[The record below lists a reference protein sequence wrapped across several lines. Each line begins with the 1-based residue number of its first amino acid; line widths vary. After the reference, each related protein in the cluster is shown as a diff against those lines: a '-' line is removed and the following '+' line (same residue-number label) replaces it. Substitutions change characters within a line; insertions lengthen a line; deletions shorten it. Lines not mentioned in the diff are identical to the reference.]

1 MHLRHK
7 LLPLSLSL
15 LLAACSSQPEQS
27 APVEQQAPVSKPPV
41 IEIPQ
46 ATGAI
51 PRPEPLS
58 ASGNRDY
65 WIGKQKNEVWRD
77 IKHYSEEG
85 TASWLSPDLD
95 GQKTA
100 NGDVLDSKLF
110 SAAHRNLPI
119 PSYVRVTNLNNGLET
134 IVRVNDRGPFNSPNL
149 IDLSYAAAKQLEM
162 VDSGEAR
169 VRLELIS
176 DTPDQMVIMEP
187 MKPIEM
193 TPTTPAAAASN
204 TMSQDGFLGEPT
216 ALAMATPATD
226 PAPAPVKAPTAK
238 PAQAAPVKAAPV
250 KAAPAK
256 AAAPASSGDG
266 KMIQVLASGSRERA
280 EAMGKV
286 MTQRYGVPYRVDAH
300 GAIFRVLIGPV
311 AADQQASV
319 LEKVRQGGL
328 EQAFIVP

>member
-27 APVEQQAPVSKPPV
+27 VPVEPQAPVSKPPV

-65 WIGKQKNEVWRD
+65 WIGKQKHEVWRD

-119 PSYVRVTNLNNGLET
+119 PSYVRVTNLDNGLET
-134 IVRVNDRGPFNSPNL
+134 IVRVNDRGPFNSPRL

-193 TPTTPAAAASN
+193 TPTTPAAASN
-204 TMSQDGFLGEPT
+204 TLSQDGFLGEPT
-216 ALAMATPATD
+216 ALAMATPA
-226 PAPAPVKAPTAK
+226 AEPAPVKAPAAT
-238 PAQAAPVKAAPV
+238 PAKAAPV
-250 KAAPAK
+250 KPAPAK

-266 KMIQVLASGSRERA
+266 KMIQVLASGSWDRA

-286 MTQRYGVPYRVDAH
+286 MTQRYGVPYRIDAH

>member
-27 APVEQQAPVSKPPV
+27 APVEPPAPVSKPPV

-85 TASWLSPDLD
+85 SASWLSPDLD
-95 GQKTA
+95 GQNTA

-119 PSYVRVTNLNNGLET
+119 PSYVRVTNLDNGLET
-134 IVRVNDRGPFNSPNL
+134 IVRVNDRGPFNSPRL

-193 TPTTPAAAASN
+193 TPTTPAAASN
-204 TMSQDGFLGEPT
+204 TLSQDGFLGEPT
-216 ALAMATPATD
+216 ALAMATPA
-226 PAPAPVKAPTAK
+226 AEPAPVK
-238 PAQAAPVKAAPV
+238 PAKAAPV
-250 KAAPAK
+250 KPAPAK

-266 KMIQVLASGSRERA
+266 KMIQVLASGSRDRA

-286 MTQRYGVPYRVDAH
+286 MTQRYGVPYRIDAH

>member
-27 APVEQQAPVSKPPV
+27 VPVEPQAPVSKPPV

-65 WIGKQKNEVWRD
+65 WIGKQKHEVWRD

-119 PSYVRVTNLNNGLET
+119 PSYVRVTNLDNGLET
-134 IVRVNDRGPFNSPNL
+134 IVRVNDRGPLNSPRL

-193 TPTTPAAAASN
+193 TPTTPAAASN
-204 TMSQDGFLGEPT
+204 TLSQDGFLGEPT
-216 ALAMATPATD
+216 ALAMATPA
-226 PAPAPVKAPTAK
+226 AEPAPVKAPAAT
-238 PAQAAPVKAAPV
+238 PAKAAPV
-250 KAAPAK
+250 KPAPAK

-266 KMIQVLASGSRERA
+266 KMIQVLASGSRDRA

-286 MTQRYGVPYRVDAH
+286 MTQRYGVPYRIDAH

>member
-15 LLAACSSQPEQS
+15 LLAACSSQPEQN
-27 APVEQQAPVSKPPV
+27 APVEPQAPVSKPPV

-65 WIGKQKNEVWRD
+65 WIGKQKHEVWRD

-119 PSYVRVTNLNNGLET
+119 PSYVRVTNLDNGLET
-134 IVRVNDRGPFNSPNL
+134 IVRVNDRGPFNSPRL

-193 TPTTPAAAASN
+193 TPTTPAAASN
-204 TMSQDGFLGEPT
+204 TLSQDGFLGEPT
-216 ALAMATPATD
+216 ALAMATPA
-226 PAPAPVKAPTAK
+226 AEPAPVKAPATT
-238 PAQAAPVKAAPV
+238 PAKAAPV
-250 KAAPAK
+250 KPAPAK
-256 AAAPASSGDG
+256 TAAPASSGDG
-266 KMIQVLASGSRERA
+266 KMIQVLASGSRDRA

-286 MTQRYGVPYRVDAH
+286 MTQRYGVPYRIDAH

-311 AADQQASV
+311 EADKQAAL

>member
-27 APVEQQAPVSKPPV
+27 ASVEPQAPVSKPPV

-65 WIGKQKNEVWRD
+65 WIGKQKHEVWRD

-119 PSYVRVTNLNNGLET
+119 PSYVRVTNLDNGLET
-134 IVRVNDRGPFNSPNL
+134 IVRVNDRGPFNSPRL

-162 VDSGEAR
+162 VDSGDAR

-193 TPTTPAAAASN
+193 TPTTPAAASN
-204 TMSQDGFLGEPT
+204 TLSQDGFLGEPT
-216 ALAMATPATD
+216 ALAMATPASE
-226 PAPAPVKAPTAK
+226 PAPVKAPAAK
-238 PAQAAPVKAAPV
+238 PAKAAPV
-250 KAAPAK
+250 KPASAK
-256 AAAPASSGDG
+256 AAEPASSGDG
-266 KMIQVLASGSRERA
+266 KMIQVLASGSRDRA

-286 MTQRYGVPYRVDAH
+286 MTQRYGVPYRIDAH

-311 AADQQASV
+311 AADQQTSV

>member
-27 APVEQQAPVSKPPV
+27 VPVEPQAPVSKPPV

-65 WIGKQKNEVWRD
+65 WIGKQKHEVWRD

-119 PSYVRVTNLNNGLET
+119 PSYVRVTNLDNGLET
-134 IVRVNDRGPFNSPNL
+134 IVRVNDRGPFNSPRL

-193 TPTTPAAAASN
+193 TPTTPAAASN
-204 TMSQDGFLGEPT
+204 TLSQDGFLGEPT
-216 ALAMATPATD
+216 ALAMATPASE
-226 PAPAPVKAPTAK
+226 PAPVKAPAAK
-238 PAQAAPVKAAPV
+238 PAKAAPV
-250 KAAPAK
+250 KPASAK
-256 AAAPASSGDG
+256 AAEPASSGDG
-266 KMIQVLASGSRERA
+266 KMIQVLASGSRDRA

-286 MTQRYGVPYRVDAH
+286 MTQRYGVPYRIDAH

>member
-1 MHLRHK
+1 MHYSHK
-7 LLPLSLSL
+7 LLPLSLTL
-15 LLAACSSQPEQS
+15 LLAACSSQPEQL
-27 APVEQQAPVSKPPV
+27 PPPPEPIQPEKPQV

-85 TASWLSPDLD
+85 TASWLSQDLD
-95 GQKTA
+95 GQQTA
-100 NGDVLDSKLF
+100 NGDVQDSKLF
-110 SAAHRNLPI
+110 SAAHRNLPL
-119 PSYVRVTNLNNGLET
+119 PSYVRVTNLDNGQET
-134 IVRVNDRGPFNSPNL
+134 IVRVNDRGPFGSDRL
-149 IDLSYAAAKQLEM
+149 IDLSHAAAKQLGM
-162 VDSGEAR
+162 VEGGEAR
-169 VRLELIS
+169 VRLELIN
-176 DTPDQMVIMEP
+176 DTPDQMVLMAP

-193 TPTTPAAAASN
+193 TPTTPAATAPVA
-204 TMSQDGFLGEPT
+204 QDGFVGQPT
-216 ALAMATPATD
+216 ELAMATPA
-226 PAPAPVKAPTAK
+226 AEEPAPVKAPVTKPAK
-238 PAQAAPVKAAPV
+238 PAAAKT
-250 KAAPAK
+250 
-256 AAAPASSGDG
+256 AAPASSGEG
-266 KMIQVLASGSRERA
+266 KMIQVLASGSQARA

-286 MTQRYGVPYRVDAH
+286 MTQRHGLPYRVDAH

-311 AADQQASV
+311 PADQQAAT

>member
-27 APVEQQAPVSKPPV
+27 APVEPQAPVSKPPV

-65 WIGKQKNEVWRD
+65 WIGKQKHEVWRD

-119 PSYVRVTNLNNGLET
+119 PSYVRVTNLDNGLET
-134 IVRVNDRGPFNSPNL
+134 IVRVNDRGPFNSPRL

-193 TPTTPAAAASN
+193 TPTTPAAASN
-204 TMSQDGFLGEPT
+204 TLSQDGFLGEPT
-216 ALAMATPATD
+216 ALAMATPAAEPT
-226 PAPAPVKAPTAK
+226 PVKAPAAT
-238 PAQAAPVKAAPV
+238 PAKAAPV
-250 KAAPAK
+250 KPAPAK
-256 AAAPASSGDG
+256 TAAPASSGDG
-266 KMIQVLASGSRERA
+266 KMIQVLASGSRDRA

-286 MTQRYGVPYRVDAH
+286 MTQRYGVPYRIDAH

>member
-27 APVEQQAPVSKPPV
+27 APVEPQAPVSKPPV

-65 WIGKQKNEVWRD
+65 WIGKQKHEVWRD

-119 PSYVRVTNLNNGLET
+119 PSYVRVTNLDNGLET
-134 IVRVNDRGPFNSPNL
+134 IVRVNDRGPFNSPRL

-193 TPTTPAAAASN
+193 TPTTPAAASN
-204 TMSQDGFLGEPT
+204 TLSQDGFLGEPT
-216 ALAMATPATD
+216 ALAMATPA
-226 PAPAPVKAPTAK
+226 AEPAPVKAPAAT
-238 PAQAAPVKAAPV
+238 PAKAAPV
-250 KAAPAK
+250 KPAPAK

-266 KMIQVLASGSRERA
+266 KMIQVLASGSRDRA

-286 MTQRYGVPYRVDAH
+286 MTQRYGVPYRIDAH

-311 AADQQASV
+311 AVDQQASV

>member
-27 APVEQQAPVSKPPV
+27 APVEPQAPVSKPPV

-65 WIGKQKNEVWRD
+65 WIGKQKHEVWRD

-119 PSYVRVTNLNNGLET
+119 PSYVRVTNLDNGLET
-134 IVRVNDRGPFNSPNL
+134 IVRVNDRGPFNSPRL

-193 TPTTPAAAASN
+193 TPTTPAAASN
-204 TMSQDGFLGEPT
+204 TLSQDGFLGEPT
-216 ALAMATPATD
+216 ALAMATSA
-226 PAPAPVKAPTAK
+226 AEPAPVKTPAAK
-238 PAQAAPVKAAPV
+238 PAKAAPV
-250 KAAPAK
+250 KPAPAK

-266 KMIQVLASGSRERA
+266 KMIQVLASGSRDRA

-286 MTQRYGVPYRVDAH
+286 MTQRYGVPYRIDAH

>member
-27 APVEQQAPVSKPPV
+27 APVEPQAPVSKPPV

-65 WIGKQKNEVWRD
+65 WIGKQKHEVWRD

-85 TASWLSPDLD
+85 SASWLSPDLD

-119 PSYVRVTNLNNGLET
+119 PSYERVTNLDNGLET
-134 IVRVNDRGPFNSPNL
+134 IVRVNDRGPFNSPRL

-193 TPTTPAAAASN
+193 TPTTPAAASN
-204 TMSQDGFLGEPT
+204 TLSQDGFLGEPT
-216 ALAMATPATD
+216 ALAMATPA
-226 PAPAPVKAPTAK
+226 AEPAPVKAPAAK
-238 PAQAAPVKAAPV
+238 PAKAVPVKPAS
-250 KAAPAK
+250 AK

-266 KMIQVLASGSRERA
+266 KMIQVLASGSRDRA

-286 MTQRYGVPYRVDAH
+286 MTQRYGVPYRIDAH

>member
-27 APVEQQAPVSKPPV
+27 APVEPQAPVSKPPV

-65 WIGKQKNEVWRD
+65 WIGKQKHEVWRD

-119 PSYVRVTNLNNGLET
+119 PSYVRVTNLDNGLET
-134 IVRVNDRGPFNSPNL
+134 IVRVNDRGPFNSPRL

-193 TPTTPAAAASN
+193 TPTTPAAASN
-204 TMSQDGFLGEPT
+204 MLSQDGFLGEPT
-216 ALAMATPATD
+216 ALAMATPA
-226 PAPAPVKAPTAK
+226 AEPAPVKAPAAN
-238 PAQAAPVKAAPV
+238 PAKAAPV
-250 KAAPAK
+250 KPAPAK
-256 AAAPASSGDG
+256 AATPASSGDG
-266 KMIQVLASGSRERA
+266 KMIQVLASGSRDRA

-286 MTQRYGVPYRVDAH
+286 MTQRYGVPYRIDAH

>member
-27 APVEQQAPVSKPPV
+27 APVEPQAPVSKPPV

-65 WIGKQKNEVWRD
+65 WIGKQKHEVWRD

-119 PSYVRVTNLNNGLET
+119 PSYVRVTNLDNGLET
-134 IVRVNDRGPFNSPNL
+134 IVRVNDRGPFNSPRL

-193 TPTTPAAAASN
+193 TPTTPAAASN
-204 TMSQDGFLGEPT
+204 TVSQDGFLGEPT
-216 ALAMATPATD
+216 ALAMATSA
-226 PAPAPVKAPTAK
+226 AEPAPVKAPAAK
-238 PAQAAPVKAAPV
+238 PAKAAPV
-250 KAAPAK
+250 KPAPAK

-266 KMIQVLASGSRERA
+266 KMIQVLASGSRDRA

-286 MTQRYGVPYRVDAH
+286 MTQRYGVPYRIDAH

>member
-27 APVEQQAPVSKPPV
+27 APVEPQAPVSKPPV

-65 WIGKQKNEVWRD
+65 WIGKQKHEVWRD

-119 PSYVRVTNLNNGLET
+119 PSYVRVTNLDNGLET
-134 IVRVNDRGPFNSPNL
+134 IVRVNDRGPFNSPRL

-162 VDSGEAR
+162 VNSGEAR

-193 TPTTPAAAASN
+193 APTTPAAASN
-204 TMSQDGFLGEPT
+204 TLSQDGFLGEPT
-216 ALAMATPATD
+216 ALTMATPAAD
-226 PAPAPVKAPTAK
+226 PAPVKAPAAK
-238 PAQAAPVKAAPV
+238 PAKAAPV
-250 KAAPAK
+250 KPAPAK

-266 KMIQVLASGSRERA
+266 KMIQVLASGSRDRA

-286 MTQRYGVPYRVDAH
+286 MTQRYGVPYRIDAH

>member
-27 APVEQQAPVSKPPV
+27 APVKPQAPVNKPPV

-65 WIGKQKNEVWRD
+65 WIGKQKHEVWRD

-119 PSYVRVTNLNNGLET
+119 PSYVRVTNLDNGLET
-134 IVRVNDRGPFNSPNL
+134 IVRVNDRGPFNSPRL

-162 VDSGEAR
+162 VDSGTAR
-169 VRLELIS
+169 VRLELIN

-193 TPTTPAAAASN
+193 TPTTPPATASN
-204 TMSQDGFLGEPT
+204 TVAQDGFLGEPT
-216 ALAMATPATD
+216 ALAMATPA
-226 PAPAPVKAPTAK
+226 AEPAPVKAPATT
-238 PAQAAPVKAAPV
+238 PAKAAPV
-250 KAAPAK
+250 KPAPAK
-256 AAAPASSGDG
+256 TAAPASSGDG
-266 KMIQVLASGSRERA
+266 KMIQVLASGSRDRA

-286 MTQRYGVPYRVDAH
+286 MTQRHGVPYRIEAH

-311 AADQQASV
+311 EADKQAAL

>member
-27 APVEQQAPVSKPPV
+27 APVEPQAPVSKPPV

-65 WIGKQKNEVWRD
+65 WIGKQKHEVWRD

-119 PSYVRVTNLNNGLET
+119 PSYVRVTNLDNGLET
-134 IVRVNDRGPFNSPNL
+134 IVRVNDRGPFNSPRL
-149 IDLSYAAAKQLEM
+149 IDLSYAAAKLLEM

-193 TPTTPAAAASN
+193 TPTTPAATSN
-204 TMSQDGFLGEPT
+204 TLSQDGFLGEPT
-216 ALAMATPATD
+216 ALAMATPAAD
-226 PAPAPVKAPTAK
+226 PAPVKAPAAK
-238 PAQAAPVKAAPV
+238 PAKAAPV
-250 KAAPAK
+250 KPAPAK

-266 KMIQVLASGSRERA
+266 KMIQVLASGSRDRA

-286 MTQRYGVPYRVDAH
+286 MTQRYGVPYRIDAH

>member
-27 APVEQQAPVSKPPV
+27 APIEPQAPVSKPPV

-46 ATGAI
+46 AIGAI

-65 WIGKQKNEVWRD
+65 WIGKQKHEVWRD

-119 PSYVRVTNLNNGLET
+119 PSYVRVTNLDNGLET
-134 IVRVNDRGPFNSPNL
+134 IVRVNDRGPFNSPRL

-193 TPTTPAAAASN
+193 TPTTPAAASN
-204 TMSQDGFLGEPT
+204 TLSQDGFLGEPT
-216 ALAMATPATD
+216 ALAMATPA
-226 PAPAPVKAPTAK
+226 AEPAPVKAPAAK
-238 PAQAAPVKAAPV
+238 PAKAVPVKP
-250 KAAPAK
+250 APAK
-256 AAAPASSGDG
+256 AAVPASSGDG
-266 KMIQVLASGSRERA
+266 KMIQVLASGSRDRA

-286 MTQRYGVPYRVDAH
+286 MTQRYGVPYRIDAH

>member
-27 APVEQQAPVSKPPV
+27 APVEPQAPVSKPPV

-65 WIGKQKNEVWRD
+65 WIGKQKHEVWRD

-119 PSYVRVTNLNNGLET
+119 PSYVRVTNLDNGLET
-134 IVRVNDRGPFNSPNL
+134 IVRVNDRGPFNSPRL

-193 TPTTPAAAASN
+193 TPTTPAAASN
-204 TMSQDGFLGEPT
+204 TLSQDGFLGEPT
-216 ALAMATPATD
+216 ALAMATPA
-226 PAPAPVKAPTAK
+226 AEPAPVKAPATT
-238 PAQAAPVKAAPV
+238 PAKAAPV
-250 KAAPAK
+250 KPAPAK
-256 AAAPASSGDG
+256 TAAPASSGDG
-266 KMIQVLASGSRERA
+266 KMIQVLASGSRDRA

-286 MTQRYGVPYRVDAH
+286 MTQRHGVPYRIEAH

-311 AADQQASV
+311 EADKQAAL

>member
-27 APVEQQAPVSKPPV
+27 APVKPQAPVSKPPV

-65 WIGKQKNEVWRD
+65 WIGKQKHEVWRD

-119 PSYVRVTNLNNGLET
+119 PSYVRVTNLDNGLET
-134 IVRVNDRGPFNSPNL
+134 IVRVNDRGPFNSPRL

-193 TPTTPAAAASN
+193 TPTTPAAASN
-204 TMSQDGFLGEPT
+204 TLSQDGFLGEPT
-216 ALAMATPATD
+216 ALAMATSA
-226 PAPAPVKAPTAK
+226 AEPAPVKAPAAK
-238 PAQAAPVKAAPV
+238 PAKAVPVKP
-250 KAAPAK
+250 APAK

-266 KMIQVLASGSRERA
+266 KMIQVLASGSRDRA

-286 MTQRYGVPYRVDAH
+286 MTQRYGVPYRIDAH

>member
-27 APVEQQAPVSKPPV
+27 APIEPQAPVSKPPV

-65 WIGKQKNEVWRD
+65 WIGKQKHEVWRD

-85 TASWLSPDLD
+85 SASWLSPDLD

-119 PSYVRVTNLNNGLET
+119 PSYVRVTNLDNGLET
-134 IVRVNDRGPFNSPNL
+134 IVRVNDRGPFNSPRL
-149 IDLSYAAAKQLEM
+149 IDLSYVAAKQLEM

-193 TPTTPAAAASN
+193 TPTTPAAASN
-204 TMSQDGFLGEPT
+204 TLSQDGFLGEPT
-216 ALAMATPATD
+216 ALAMATPA
-226 PAPAPVKAPTAK
+226 AEPAPVKTPAAK
-238 PAQAAPVKAAPV
+238 PAKAAPV
-250 KAAPAK
+250 KPAPAK

-266 KMIQVLASGSRERA
+266 KMIQVLASGSRDRA

-286 MTQRYGVPYRVDAH
+286 MTQRYGVPYRIDAH

>member
-15 LLAACSSQPEQS
+15 LLAACSSQPEES
-27 APVEQQAPVSKPPV
+27 APVEPQAPVSKPPV

-65 WIGKQKNEVWRD
+65 WIGKQKHEVWRD

-119 PSYVRVTNLNNGLET
+119 PSYVRVTNLDNGLET
-134 IVRVNDRGPFNSPNL
+134 IVRVNDRGPFNSPRL

-193 TPTTPAAAASN
+193 TPTTPAAASK
-204 TMSQDGFLGEPT
+204 TLSQDGFLGEPT
-216 ALAMATPATD
+216 ALAMATPAAD
-226 PAPAPVKAPTAK
+226 PAPVKAPAAK
-238 PAQAAPVKAAPV
+238 PAKAAPV
-250 KAAPAK
+250 KPAPAK
-256 AAAPASSGDG
+256 TAAPASSGDG
-266 KMIQVLASGSRERA
+266 KMIQVLASGSRDRA

-286 MTQRYGVPYRVDAH
+286 MTQRYGVPYRIDAH

>member
-27 APVEQQAPVSKPPV
+27 APVEPQAPVSKPPV

-65 WIGKQKNEVWRD
+65 WIGKQKHEVWRD

-119 PSYVRVTNLNNGLET
+119 PSYVRVTNLDNGLET
-134 IVRVNDRGPFNSPNL
+134 IVRVNDRGPFNSPRL

-193 TPTTPAAAASN
+193 TPTTPAAASN
-204 TMSQDGFLGEPT
+204 TVSQDGFLGEPT
-216 ALAMATPATD
+216 ALAMATPAAD
-226 PAPAPVKAPTAK
+226 PAPVKAPAAK
-238 PAQAAPVKAAPV
+238 PAKAVPVKPT
-250 KAAPAK
+250 PAK

-266 KMIQVLASGSRERA
+266 KMIQVLASGSRDRA

-286 MTQRYGVPYRVDAH
+286 MTQRYGVPYRIDAH

>member
-27 APVEQQAPVSKPPV
+27 APVEPPAPVSKPPV

-85 TASWLSPDLD
+85 SASWLSPDLD

-119 PSYVRVTNLNNGLET
+119 PSYVRVTNLDNGLET
-134 IVRVNDRGPFNSPNL
+134 IVRVNDRGPFNSPRL

-193 TPTTPAAAASN
+193 TTPPPAAASN

-216 ALAMATPATD
+216 ALAMATPAAD
-226 PAPAPVKAPTAK
+226 PAPVKAPAAK
-238 PAQAAPVKAAPV
+238 PAKASSVKPAS
-250 KAAPAK
+250 AK
-256 AAAPASSGDG
+256 AAAPASNGDG
-266 KMIQVLASGSRERA
+266 KMIQVLASGSRDRA

-319 LEKVRQGGL
+319 LEKVRQSGL

>member
-27 APVEQQAPVSKPPV
+27 APVEPQAPVSKPPV

-65 WIGKQKNEVWRD
+65 WIGKQKHEVWRD

-119 PSYVRVTNLNNGLET
+119 PSYVRVTNLENGLET
-134 IVRVNDRGPFNSPNL
+134 IVRVNDRGPFNSPRL

-193 TPTTPAAAASN
+193 TPTTPAAASSRL
-204 TMSQDGFLGEPT
+204 SQDGFLGEPT
-216 ALAMATPATD
+216 ALAMATSASE
-226 PAPAPVKAPTAK
+226 PAPVKAPAAK
-238 PAQAAPVKAAPV
+238 PAKAVPVKSAS
-250 KAAPAK
+250 AK

-266 KMIQVLASGSRERA
+266 KMIQVLASGSRDRA

-286 MTQRYGVPYRVDAH
+286 MTQRYGVPYRIDAH

>member
-27 APVEQQAPVSKPPV
+27 APVEPQAPVSKPPV

-65 WIGKQKNEVWRD
+65 WIGKQKHEVWRD

-119 PSYVRVTNLNNGLET
+119 PSYVRVTNLDNGLET
-134 IVRVNDRGPFNSPNL
+134 IVRVNDRGPFNSPRL

-162 VDSGEAR
+162 VDNGEAR

-193 TPTTPAAAASN
+193 TPTTPAAASN
-204 TMSQDGFLGEPT
+204 TLSQDGFLGEPT
-216 ALAMATPATD
+216 ALAMATPA
-226 PAPAPVKAPTAK
+226 AEPAPVKAPAAK
-238 PAQAAPVKAAPV
+238 PAKAAPV
-250 KAAPAK
+250 KPAPAK
-256 AAAPASSGDG
+256 TAAPASSGDG
-266 KMIQVLASGSRERA
+266 KMIQVLASGSRDRA

-286 MTQRYGVPYRVDAH
+286 MTQRYGVPYRIDAH

>member
-119 PSYVRVTNLNNGLET
+119 PSYVRVTNLDNGLET

-193 TPTTPAAAASN
+193 TPTTPAAASN
-204 TMSQDGFLGEPT
+204 TLSQDGFLGEPT
-216 ALAMATPATD
+216 ALAMATPA
-226 PAPAPVKAPTAK
+226 AEPAPVKAPAAT
-238 PAQAAPVKAAPV
+238 PAKAAPV
-250 KAAPAK
+250 KPAPAK

-266 KMIQVLASGSRERA
+266 KMIQVLASGSRDRA

-286 MTQRYGVPYRVDAH
+286 MTQRYGVPYRIDAH

>member
-27 APVEQQAPVSKPPV
+27 APVEPQAPVSKPPV

-65 WIGKQKNEVWRD
+65 WIGKQKHEVWRD

-119 PSYVRVTNLNNGLET
+119 PSYVRVTNLDNGLET
-134 IVRVNDRGPFNSPNL
+134 IVRVNDRGPFNSPRL

-187 MKPIEM
+187 MKPIER
-193 TPTTPAAAASN
+193 TPTTPAAASN
-204 TMSQDGFLGEPT
+204 TLSQDGFLGEPT
-216 ALAMATPATD
+216 ALAMATPA
-226 PAPAPVKAPTAK
+226 AEPAPVKAPAAT
-238 PAQAAPVKAAPV
+238 PAKAAPV
-250 KAAPAK
+250 KPAPAK
-256 AAAPASSGDG
+256 AAAPASSGNG
-266 KMIQVLASGSRERA
+266 KMIQVLASGSRDRA

-286 MTQRYGVPYRVDAH
+286 MTQRYGVPYRIDAH

>member
-1 MHLRHK
+1 MRPWPRGLVAVAVLALASCGTAPPKRGGYYQNDGPPDRAAADPAATPDAVPRVEPVHPRANRPYTALGGSYV
-7 LLPLSLSL
+7 PLTGDVAFRQRG
-15 LLAACSSQPEQS
+15 LASWYGKQFHGNR
-27 APVEQQAPVSKPPV
+27 
-41 IEIPQ
+41 
-46 ATGAI
+46 T
-51 PRPEPLS
+51 
-58 ASGNRDY
+58 ASGEIYDMMAM
-65 WIGKQKNEVWRD
+65 
-77 IKHYSEEG
+77 
-85 TASWLSPDLD
+85 T
-95 GQKTA
+95 
-100 NGDVLDSKLF
+100 
-110 SAAHRNLPI
+110 AAHPTLPI
-119 PSYVRVTNLNNGLET
+119 PSYVRVTALRSGRSV
-134 IVRVNDRGPFNSPNL
+134 IVRVNDRGPFNSPRL

-169 VRLELIS
+169 VRLELIN

-193 TPTTPAAAASN
+193 TPTTPAAAAPN

-216 ALAMATPATD
+216 ALAMATPAAD
-226 PAPAPVKAPTAK
+226 PAPVKAPA
-238 PAQAAPVKAAPV
+238 AAPVKAAPI
-250 KAAPAK
+250 KPASAK

-266 KMIQVLASGSRERA
+266 KMIQVLASGSQERA

>member
-27 APVEQQAPVSKPPV
+27 APIEPQAPVSKPPV

-65 WIGKQKNEVWRD
+65 WIGKQKHEVWRD

-119 PSYVRVTNLNNGLET
+119 PSYVRVTNLDNGLET
-134 IVRVNDRGPFNSPNL
+134 IVRVNERGPFNSPRL

-193 TPTTPAAAASN
+193 TPITPAAASN
-204 TMSQDGFLGEPT
+204 TLSQDGFLGEPT
-216 ALAMATPATD
+216 ALAMATPA
-226 PAPAPVKAPTAK
+226 AEPAPVK
-238 PAQAAPVKAAPV
+238 PAKAAPV
-250 KAAPAK
+250 KPAPAK

-266 KMIQVLASGSRERA
+266 KMIQVLASGSRDRA

-286 MTQRYGVPYRVDAH
+286 MTQRYGVPYRIDAH

>member
-1 MHLRHK
+1 MHLRHP
-7 LLPLSLSL
+7 LLTLSLSL
-15 LLAACSSQPEQS
+15 LLAACSSQPQQT
-27 APVEQQAPVSKPPV
+27 APVEPQAPVSKPPV

-58 ASGNRDY
+58 TSGNRDY
-65 WIGKQKNEVWRD
+65 WIGKQKFEVWRD

-95 GQKTA
+95 GQQTA
-100 NGDVLDSKLF
+100 NGEVLDSKLF

-119 PSYVRVTNLNNGLET
+119 PSYVRVTNLVNGLET
-134 IVRVNDRGPFNSPNL
+134 IVRVNDRGPFDSERL

-162 VDSGEAR
+162 VESGAAR
-169 VRLELIS
+169 VRLELIN
-176 DTPDQMVIMEP
+176 DKPDQMVDMLP
-187 MKPIEM
+187 MQPIQPAQSPA
-193 TPTTPAAAASN
+193 TPQAAAHA
-204 TMSQDGFLGEPT
+204 DFLDQPT
-216 ALAMATPATD
+216 ELAMATPAAD
-226 PAPAPVKAPTAK
+226 PAPVKVPTAK
-238 PAQAAPVKAAPV
+238 PA
-250 KAAPAK
+250 K
-256 AAAPASSGDG
+256 AAAATAKATAPANSGDG
-266 KMIQVLASGSRERA
+266 KMIQVLASGSQVRA

-300 GAIFRVLIGPV
+300 DAIFRVLIGPV

-328 EQAFIVP
+328 EQAFIIP

>member
-27 APVEQQAPVSKPPV
+27 APVEPQAPVSKPPV

-65 WIGKQKNEVWRD
+65 WIGKQKHEVWRD

-119 PSYVRVTNLNNGLET
+119 PSYVRVTNLDNGLET
-134 IVRVNDRGPFNSPNL
+134 IVRVNDRGPFNSPRL

-187 MKPIEM
+187 MKTIEM
-193 TPTTPAAAASN
+193 TPTTPAAASN
-204 TMSQDGFLGEPT
+204 TLSQDGFLGEPT
-216 ALAMATPATD
+216 ALAMATPA
-226 PAPAPVKAPTAK
+226 AEPAPVK
-238 PAQAAPVKAAPV
+238 PAKAAPV
-250 KAAPAK
+250 KPAPAK

-266 KMIQVLASGSRERA
+266 KMIQVLASGSRDRA

-286 MTQRYGVPYRVDAH
+286 MTQRYGVPYRIDAH

>member
-27 APVEQQAPVSKPPV
+27 APIEPQAPVSKPPV

-65 WIGKQKNEVWRD
+65 WIGKQKHEVWRD

-119 PSYVRVTNLNNGLET
+119 PSYVRVTNLDNGLET
-134 IVRVNDRGPFNSPNL
+134 IVRVNDRGPFNSPRL

-193 TPTTPAAAASN
+193 TPTTPAAASN
-204 TMSQDGFLGEPT
+204 TLSQDGFLGEPT
-216 ALAMATPATD
+216 ALAMATPAAEPT
-226 PAPAPVKAPTAK
+226 PVKAPAAT
-238 PAQAAPVKAAPV
+238 PAKAAPV
-250 KAAPAK
+250 KPAPAK

-266 KMIQVLASGSRERA
+266 KMIQVLASGSRDRA

-286 MTQRYGVPYRVDAH
+286 MTQRYGVPYRIDAH

>member
-27 APVEQQAPVSKPPV
+27 APVEPQAPVSKPPV

-65 WIGKQKNEVWRD
+65 WIGKQKHEVWRD

-119 PSYVRVTNLNNGLET
+119 PSYVRVTNLDNGLET
-134 IVRVNDRGPFNSPNL
+134 IVRVNDRGPFNSPRL

-193 TPTTPAAAASN
+193 TPTTPAAASS
-204 TMSQDGFLGEPT
+204 TLSQDGFLGEPT
-216 ALAMATPATD
+216 ALAMATPA
-226 PAPAPVKAPTAK
+226 AEPAPVKAPAAK
-238 PAQAAPVKAAPV
+238 PAKAAPV
-250 KAAPAK
+250 KPAPAK
-256 AAAPASSGDG
+256 AATPASSGDG
-266 KMIQVLASGSRERA
+266 KMIQVLASGSRDRA

-286 MTQRYGVPYRVDAH
+286 MTQRYGVPYRIDAH